1 MYLSSQDF
9 VKAILLKE
17 DFAYRSMIRE
27 VLVPLFEQANTT
39 MTNKLS
45 VTMMLVQ
52 ESQSKTLDECLA
64 HIKKNFV
71 AVIAIMEEYGIKLP
85 EEEVALADAVKQIS
99 EEGEG
104 AASPAVGSTTP
115 TNVTAGIDS
124 STPRIYPRK
133 RKKSDDEISD

>member
-17 DFAYRSMIRE
+17 DFAYRSSIRE
-27 VLVPLFEQANTT
+27 VLVPLFEQVNTT

-45 VTMMLVQ
+45 IVMMLVQ

-64 HIKKNFV
+64 HIKKNFA
-71 AVIAIMEEYGIKLP
+71 AVVSIMEEYGIKLP
-85 EEEVALADAVKQIS
+85 EEEVALADAVKQIK

-104 AASPAVGSTTP
+104 GAAPAVGSTTP

-133 RKKSDDEISD
+133 RKKSDEVSA